1 MAEMDRRSGCVLFL
15 AGKDIDEQV
24 YQEEKRWSM
33 YHDRMEKELRY
44 AQDEY
49 EKATTCFND
58 SKTLK
63 DIRDKKKA
71 ACEAAG
77 KGCKRAEKANME
89 YKASPSSLC
98 FDFLRLDRGY
108 WRRLGENPAEAFC
121 LIPFHKQRPA
131 RRWGAVCEKF
141 GKIYT
146 RKFYNLKNERLL
158 N

>member
-33 YHDRMEKELRY
+33 YHDRMEK
-44 AQDEY
+44 
-49 EKATTCFND
+49 
-58 SKTLK
+58 
-63 DIRDKKKA
+63 
-71 ACEAAG
+71 
-77 KGCKRAEKANME
+77 GCKRAEKANME
-89 YKASPSSLC
+89 YKVSPSSLC

-108 WRRLGENPAEAFC
+108 LRRLGENPAGAFC

-131 RRWGAVCEKF
+131 RWWGAVCEKF